1 MRHFSIVL
9 AAFLAIQGCQN
20 DIFVPE
26 PPPSVQAVQSACDN
40 APPSSIERQLATRHA
55 LCQLPIEEQRS
66 QLKALA
72 EDSERK
78 SGQDALRRLLLASCH
93 PDLTPG
99 ILREALSD
107 IYASE
112 GQTESELYLVQII
125 KDMDQSN
132 RILEEKNRQ
141 LRNDLEKTIE
151 GIRDIESD
159 IGNMDRKGHT
169 P

>member
-1 MRHFSIVL
+1 MRHVPFIMVAYLSM
-9 AAFLAIQGCQN
+9 QGCQS
-20 DIFVPE
+20 DIFASA
-26 PPPSVQAVQSACDN
+26 PSTNTPIIQNACDN
-40 APPSSIERQLATRHA
+40 SPSGIEKQLATRHE

-66 QLKALA
+66 QLKALT
-72 EDSERK
+72 ESSERK
-78 SGQDALRRLLLASCH
+78 SGQNVFQRLLLASCH

-107 IYASE
+107 FYA
-112 GQTESELYLVQII
+112 TESQTKFEQYLVQII

-132 RILEEKNRQ
+132 RVLEERNRQ
-141 LRNDLEKTIE
+141 LKSELEKTIK

-159 IGNMDRKGHT
+159 IGNMDRNEHT